1 MGIIEMEP
9 RKAQLGVLAADRENE
24 VGIAIKNLGDA
35 RLTIS
40 RIVSS
45 KFKTVYF
52 DSKEAE
58 EITIPAGGQR
68 TIKLIIKSVEPGRFL
83 DTILI
88 YSDAR
93 NDIGKGYKGLL
104 AGEVR

>member
-9 RKAQLGVLAADRENE
+9 RKAQLGVLTVDKENK

-35 RLTIS
+35 GLTIY

-45 KFKTVYF
+45 KSKTVYF
-52 DSKEAE
+52 DSKKAE

-68 TIKLIIKSVEPGRFL
+68 TIKFIIKPVEPGRFL